1 MPAIPAAPAARAEG
15 ARPVMH
21 LLPVTKTRVAK
32 GKPRALSR
40 DGPRLLLTVIRGKA
54 GIAVAIRG
62 TTAAETRPLIPPIEV
77 ETTPAIAAEIP
88 PATRAET
95 CPAIAG
101 ETRPAILEIE
111 VETPPAIAIEI
122 PPEIGVGTPRAV
134 AEVRATAAL
143 PDARSL

>member
-1 MPAIPAAPAARAEG
+1 
-15 ARPVMH
+15 MH
-21 LLPVTKTRVAK
+21 LLPVAKTRVAK

-54 GIAVAIRG
+54 RIAGIAVAIRG
-62 TTAAETRPLIPPIEV
+62 TTAAETRPLILPIEV
-77 ETTPAIAAEIP
+77 GTPPAIAAEIP

-111 VETPPAIAIEI
+111 VETPLAIAIEI
-122 PPEIGVGTPRAV
+122 PPEIGVGTPRAI
-134 AEVRATAAL
+134 AEARATAAL